1 MPTYSRDTSA
11 ASALFE
17 PLAQHVACVRNVI
30 SMVAGDL
37 DANDTFDIARLPR
50 GARVL
55 DVILVFT
62 DMDTGG
68 SPTLAFHVGDA
79 ADPDRFIASG
89 TATAASRLA
98 AGNSA
103 TSAASFAAHTPYTA
117 ETLIY
122 GTVSAAA
129 ATAAAGTIVA
139 TVLYTCED

>member
-1 MPTYSRDTSA
+1 MPTYSINTA
-11 ASALFE
+11 ATAAAYQPE
-17 PLAQHVACVRNVI
+17 GREVAAIRNVI
-30 SMVAGDL
+30 GMVAADL
-37 DANDTFDIARLPR
+37 DANDTFDIGRVPA

-62 DMDTGG
+62 DMDTSG

-89 TATAASRLA
+89 TATAAARLS

-103 TSAASFAAHTPYTA
+103 TSAASFAAHTPYTT
-117 ETLIY
+117 ETLIF

-129 ATAAAGTIVA
+129 ATAASGTIVA
-139 TVLYTCED
+139 TVLYTCEA